1 MGFWSCWAVSPGRV
15 TGRARVV
22 MDPREYATVEQGEIL
37 VAPVTDAAWTP
48 LFLAAAGV
56 VVDIGGPLSH
66 GATVARELGLPAVVN
81 VRIGTQVI
89 RSGQVITVDGR
100 EGVVYLEG

>member
-1 MGFWSCWAVSPGRV
+1 V
-15 TGRARVV
+15 
-22 MDPREYATVEQGEIL
+22 L

-48 LFLAAAGV
+48 LFLTAAAL

-81 VRIGTQVI
+81 VKDGTKRI
-89 RSGQVITVDGR
+89 RDGQRITVDGR
-100 EGVVYLEG
+100 EGVLS